1 MKKTQKILKWKV
13 SKGKQ
18 RLDKFLAEH
27 IGKLSRSTLQRL
39 IGQGNVLINDKIQK
53 SKSAIVMPGDNVK
66 ILYKELRLQAKED
79 IILKTVFEDSDTLI
93 IDKPPGLVVHPT
105 PNQNKPSVASGL
117 LARLKDIRNV
127 GGDQFRPGIVHRLD
141 ADTSGLLV
149 IAKNNQAFEYLKK
162 LFDQREIEKEY
173 LALAHGKIQARHGFF
188 RDPIGRKPKTGKFQ
202 TGMGREALTEYWV
215 EGYYEYF
222 SLPTGVGGT
231 KGEGEVDTYTLVRI
245 QLHTGRTHQI
255 RVHFSSAGFPVAG
268 DKLYGG
274 RFRHTDQDLFP
285 RQFLHASRLKL
296 NLPSGKVKEFRSPLP
311 EDLKK
316 VLTQLKV
323 FSP

>member
-1 MKKTQKILKWKV
+1 MEKTRKILKWKV

-18 RLDKFLAEH
+18 RLDKFLAGH
-27 IGKLSRSTLQRL
+27 TDKLSRGALQRL

-53 SKSAIVMPGDNVK
+53 SKSAIVMTGDNIK
-66 ILYKELRLQAKED
+66 ILYQEPRLQARED
-79 IILKTVFEDSDTLI
+79 IILKTVFEDDDILI

-117 LARLKDIRNV
+117 LARLKDISDV

-215 EGYYEYF
+215 EGHYEYF
-222 SLPTGVGGT
+222 PPSGGGGT
-231 KGEGEVDTYTLVRI
+231 KGEREVDIYTLVRI

-274 RFRHTDQDLFP
+274 RFRHTDQALFP

-296 NLPSGKVKEFRSPLP
+296 GLPSGKVKEFRSPLP